1 MRQIVV
7 HTLSVV
13 LAIVCVLLAQ
23 EAVAQKSTSVAEQKK
38 RVEQCKRDLEQT
50 KKELS
55 ELKRQ
60 KGSATQRVQKLTEQ
74 MNLRTS
80 YIAETER
87 KRDLLA
93 VEASSLNLKIDSLA
107 KALEHNKSI
116 YAEIV
121 RVAYRNYSQHSETTY
136 LFSSTDISDA
146 AHRMVNVR
154 HVAEQRAKLAAE
166 IREQSR
172 RLTALSDDLALRHF
186 ELDSI
191 SRSLEAE
198 HRSLER
204 DCEEAKRACD
214 KLSEQELQALDEQ
227 KRQQQQL
234 DEATK
239 QLKKLTEGNNVG
251 KSFSASTKALNL
263 PVEGGKVHKLQTNMV
278 KIEGSKGNG
287 VRSIYEGK
295 VVRIIADNT
304 NHSTVMIAH
313 GSYVSVYSHLSQISV
328 AEGDVVSRNEQIGT
342 IGIGVDHKGTMSAYM
357 QFMIV
362 NTGSNKQVNVMDCFK
377 K

>member
-1 MRQIVV
+1 MRQIVI

-13 LAIVCVLLAQ
+13 LAIVFVLLAQ
-23 EAVAQKSTSVAEQKK
+23 DAVAQKSTSVAEQKK

-74 MNLRTS
+74 MNLRAS

-107 KALEHNKSI
+107 KALEHNKSV

-121 RVAYRNYSQHSETTY
+121 RVAYRNYSQNSETTY

-204 DCEEAKRACD
+204 DCEEAKRAWD

-295 VVRIIADNT
+295 VVRIITDNT